1 MSYSLLHSTFGRSL
15 EDGFPD
21 PVLESNLN
29 LDASL
34 VDHGNL
40 ENQLYDDVE
49 RFDNEQALDRVPG
62 ENLNVRV
69 DDSTRNENDDRRID
83 TEEHVNEKPVE
94 EMDTLAGDIET
105 ANGMDRKG
113 IDATDKSLNNSNIV
127 GEDTD
132 SLQIDRNEN
141 RNTVDDGLEDD
152 MHIVDQNKEGNV
164 EHSDPGI
171 VPPKKKKK
179 DSVTDEQIRLN
190 RNASK
195 QFNTFKSKVE
205 TFQEA
210 FGANQNFI
218 LLMENNFVQKVGKTG
233 PTPTTTGKTLVVG
246 SGKLMDMFKADELLY
261 DIETMEVLK
270 TGAKGFATKSKRRP
284 SPVTAAPYLGNQNVF
299 QQQLFQHQQQ
309 MLQQQQQ
316 QQQLIQQHQQ
326 MYQYPPTPFFP
337 HQGIVNS
344 SPLISSQPLMVSPIM
359 STQNVRPT
367 STITQSSVEVVT
379 ETRNGKKAHKK
390 PKRSEVFTTSDED
403 SLEEEDL
410 VNDGTDYSEE
420 DQEFIKMIERKNL
433 QRKKKVV
440 ENATI
445 EALPSDSSESERDLE
460 ESDHGCEV
468 RGAGADKTKKPKKK
482 AALKAA
488 GKRKN
493 QKKTNDI
500 LPEELSKTL
509 KSKPVARTKKPNAP
523 KSAQKA
529 DKNVTKASKP
539 AKNAQAPSKSKTI
552 KVVPASS
559 KPAKSTPG
567 PSRAVP
573 TVSSPSTLTVK
584 TTRKSS
590 RIMSEESC
598 NRFLDPT
605 PSPKNP
611 LPKTNNR
618 RKIIS
623 VESVNR
629 ILF

>member
-210 FGANQNFI
+210 FGANTNFI
-218 LLMENNFVQKVGKTG
+218 VDGK
-233 PTPTTTGKTLVVG
+233 
-246 SGKLMDMFKADELLY
+246 
-261 DIETMEVLK
+261 
-270 TGAKGFATKSKRRP
+270 
-284 SPVTAAPYLGNQNVF
+284 
-299 QQQLFQHQQQ
+299 
-309 MLQQQQQ
+309 
-316 QQQLIQQHQQ
+316 
-326 MYQYPPTPFFP
+326 
-337 HQGIVNS
+337 
-344 SPLISSQPLMVSPIM
+344 
-359 STQNVRPT
+359 
-367 STITQSSVEVVT
+367 
-379 ETRNGKKAHKK
+379 
-390 PKRSEVFTTSDED
+390 
-403 SLEEEDL
+403 
-410 VNDGTDYSEE
+410 
-420 DQEFIKMIERKNL
+420 
-433 QRKKKVV
+433 
-440 ENATI
+440 
-445 EALPSDSSESERDLE
+445 
-460 ESDHGCEV
+460 
-468 RGAGADKTKKPKKK
+468 
-482 AALKAA
+482 
-488 GKRKN
+488 
-493 QKKTNDI
+493 
-500 LPEELSKTL
+500 
-509 KSKPVARTKKPNAP
+509 
-523 KSAQKA
+523 
-529 DKNVTKASKP
+529 
-539 AKNAQAPSKSKTI
+539 
-552 KVVPASS
+552 
-559 KPAKSTPG
+559 
-567 PSRAVP
+567 
-573 TVSSPSTLTVK
+573 
-584 TTRKSS
+584 
-590 RIMSEESC
+590 
-598 NRFLDPT
+598 
-605 PSPKNP
+605 
-611 LPKTNNR
+611 
-618 RKIIS
+618 
-623 VESVNR
+623 
-629 ILF
+629 